1 MGIFSTGRDCLVG
14 YSISYCLVGYCLVGY
29 SISYCLVGYCLVGY
43 SISYLQ

>member
-29 SISYCLVGYCLVGY
+29 CLVGY